1 MPTPRPTPGDSAVQH
16 SEFLADLATLLTDE
30 LAIYMCL
37 EGKGAVFSVKSN
49 EVLAFGEAVMSR
61 WRRLTP
67 SERAVKVVQ
76 WIHDAARYS
85 RKPRIRWSPPAE
97 DKLA

>member
-1 MPTPRPTPGDSAVQH
+1 MPTARPTPGDSAALP
-16 SEFLADLATLLTDE
+16 SDFLSDLATLLTDE

-37 EGKGAVFSVKSN
+37 EGKGAVFSVKSH
-49 EVLAFGEAVMSR
+49 EVLAFGEAVMAR

-85 RKPRIRWSPPAE
+85 RKPRVRWTPPAE